1 MWYRE
6 PDAQDQQDEDYH
18 SQGLMDL
25 SSHQWLA
32 DDPKRHY
39 YFCGPLPFMQFAGR
53 QLLAQGIAPEQIHY
67 ECFGPHKVI

>member
-1 MWYRE
+1 
-6 PDAQDQQDEDYH
+6 
-18 SQGLMDL
+18 MDL
-25 SSHQWLA
+25 SSYQWLA

-39 YFCGPLPFMQFAGR
+39 YFCGPLPFMQFIGR